1 MKKALK
7 QMLCGVCS
15 AAMLMGMT
23 ACGSDV
29 PEGTD
34 APTTQTIASTES
46 TAPTKKP
53 EKTPSAG
60 KPDATKPGETKPE
73 GTTPAATES
82 GKDAQTQLQKPEDAP
97 QHQSSGSQTQKPQEK
112 PEHSSP
118 KPTNPPAPK
127 PTTPPAPKPTNP
139 PAPKPTNPPAP
150 KPTNPPAPK
159 PTTPPAPKPTT
170 PPPTQPPVTEHTH
183 TWVHEHTDEVGHWGE
198 SKLVCQKCGWYC
210 TESQA
215 AAEGIDVYTY
225 YGLYHQYSECGGSY
239 DDRPDWVV
247 DVPASDKWTCSG
259 CGDVVTE
266 DPT

>member
-1 MKKALK
+1 MKKTLK

-34 APTTQTIASTES
+34 APTTQTMASTES

-73 GTTPAATES
+73 GTTPAVTES
-82 GKDAQTQLQKPEDAP
+82 GKDAETQLQKPEDAP
-97 QHQSSGSQTQKPQEK
+97 QHQSGGSQAQKPQAK

-118 KPTNPPAPK
+118 KPTN
-127 PTTPPAPKPTNP
+127 PPAPKPTNP

-159 PTTPPAPKPTT
+159 PTNPPAPKPTT

-198 SKLVCQKCGWYC
+198 SKIVCTCGWTC
-210 TESQA
+210 TQSDAENAGFSL
-215 AAEGIDVYTY
+215 AAEYWAVAHAEPLEEVGDMN
-225 YGLYHQYSECGGSY
+225 HSY
-239 DDRPDWVV
+239 DDLPDWIV

>member
-73 GTTPAATES
+73 GTTPAVTES
-82 GKDAQTQLQKPEDAP
+82 GKDAETQLQKPEDAP
-97 QHQSSGSQTQKPQEK
+97 QHQSGGSQAQKPQEK
-112 PEHSSP
+112 PEHSS
-118 KPTNPPAPK
+118 PK

-139 PAPKPTNPPAP
+139 PAPKPTN
-150 KPTNPPAPK
+150 
-159 PTTPPAPKPTT
+159 PPAPKPTT

-198 SKLVCQKCGWYC
+198 SKLVCQTCGWYC

-215 AAEGIDVYTY
+215 EAEGMDVYTY
-225 YGLYHQYSECGGSY
+225 WTLKHQYSGCDASY

>member
-29 PEGTD
+29 PEETD
-34 APTTQTIASTES
+34 APTTQTIATTES
-46 TAPTKKP
+46 TAPTKNP
-53 EKTPSAG
+53 EKKPSAG

-73 GTTPAATES
+73 GTTPAVTES
-82 GKDAQTQLQKPEDAP
+82 GKDAETQLQKPEDAP
-97 QHQSSGSQTQKPQEK
+97 QHQSGGSQAQKPQAK
-112 PEHSSP
+112 PEHSS
-118 KPTNPPAPK
+118 PK

-150 KPTNPPAPK
+150 KPTTPPAPK
-159 PTTPPAPKPTT
+159 PTNPPAPKPTT

-183 TWVHEHTDEVGHWGE
+183 TWVHEHTDEVGHYE
-198 SKLVCQKCGWYC
+198 KKIVCSCGYEC
-210 TESQA
+210 TETEAKAAGYDVVEMYWYDKHADPEEQA
-215 AAEGIDVYTY
+215 TGIN
-225 YGLYHQYSECGGSY
+225 HSY
-239 DDRPDWVV
+239 DTARGNWIV

-266 DPT
+266 DPHK

>member
-34 APTTQTIASTES
+34 APTTQTMASTES

-73 GTTPAATES
+73 GTTPAVTES
-82 GKDAQTQLQKPEDAP
+82 GKDAETQLQKPEDAP
-97 QHQSSGSQTQKPQEK
+97 QHQSGGSQAQKPQAK

-118 KPTNPPAPK
+118 KPTN
-127 PTTPPAPKPTNP
+127 PPAPKPTNP

-159 PTTPPAPKPTT
+159 PTNPPAPKPTNPPAPKPTT

-198 SKLVCQKCGWYC
+198 SKFVCQKCGWFC

-215 AAEGIDVYTY
+215 NEVGMTVGTY
-225 YGLYHQYSECGGSY
+225 YAIYHQYSECGGSY
-239 DDRPDWVV
+239 EDTPDWVV